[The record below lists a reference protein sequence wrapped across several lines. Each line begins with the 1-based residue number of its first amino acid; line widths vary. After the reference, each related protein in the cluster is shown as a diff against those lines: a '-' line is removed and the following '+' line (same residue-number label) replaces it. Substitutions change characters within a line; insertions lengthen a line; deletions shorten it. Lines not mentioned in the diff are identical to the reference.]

1 MLVLSSAVR
10 LAVLVIVFAAVILHV
25 LGNLVLVLAP
35 MIVLV
40 SLGDSESA
48 KLVLRALTT
57 MLVLLGQKL
66 G

>member
-1 MLVLSSAVR
+1 MLVLWSAVR
-10 LAVLVIVFAAVILHV
+10 LAVLVMVFAAVIMHV
-25 LGNLVLVLAP
+25 LGNVVLVSP